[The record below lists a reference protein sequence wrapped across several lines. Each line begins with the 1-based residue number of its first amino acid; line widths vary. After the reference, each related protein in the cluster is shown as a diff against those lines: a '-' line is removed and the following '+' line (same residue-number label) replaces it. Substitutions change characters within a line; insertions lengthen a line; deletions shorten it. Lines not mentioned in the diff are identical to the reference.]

1 MSVMSYHLTNAF
13 LLPQKS
19 YYFKMDPNVRVLINL
34 LRAIRRYERLV
45 EVKEVYMVK
54 ERLGMMS
61 ERDRRN
67 LEDLNVYIYLSY
79 FVII

>member
-1 MSVMSYHLTNAF
+1 
-13 LLPQKS
+13 
-19 YYFKMDPNVRVLINL
+19 MDPNVRVLINL

>member
-1 MSVMSYHLTNAF
+1 MRF
-13 LLPQKS
+13 FCPKS
-19 YYFKMDPNVRVLINL
+19 LIILKMDPNVRVLINL

>member
-1 MSVMSYHLTNAF
+1 
-13 LLPQKS
+13 
-19 YYFKMDPNVRVLINL
+19 MDPNVRVFINL

-45 EVKEVYMVK
+45 EVKKVYMVK

-61 ERDRRN
+61 ERDRSN

>member
-1 MSVMSYHLTNAF
+1 MRF
-13 LLPQKS
+13 FCPKS
-19 YYFKMDPNVRVLINL
+19 LIILKMDPNVRVLINL

-67 LEDLNVYIYLSY
+67 LEDLNV
-79 FVII
+79 